1 MGVCPSCGAA
11 CRAVEMDGMPAAVE
25 CSAYIGGEVVAYHE
39 MMRWL
44 EVGGT
49 FHGVAIDTGVG
60 FVDTDVIAKHEQV
73 YFRSQPGVCE
83 FGMLHGGESV
93 AQHTY
98 IIVTFP
104 EIVEKPDGTRDEG
117 LLLCEAFEIDGVEF
131 PTEFHKFFVGACPP
145 FVER

>member
-1 MGVCPSCGAA
+1 
-11 CRAVEMDGMPAAVE
+11 
-25 CSAYIGGEVVAYHE
+25 
-39 MMRWL
+39 
-44 EVGGT
+44 
-49 FHGVAIDTGVG
+49 
-60 FVDTDVIAKHEQV
+60 
-73 YFRSQPGVCE
+73 
-83 FGMLHGGESV
+83 MLHGGESV

-145 FVER
+145 FVERCEEAVHTQEFLCDFLTAVAVPKRMVV